1 MDRLKGKVCVVTG
14 GTSGIGKA
22 ICKEFIKEGAL
33 VAALALPD
41 ALSENIEAEL
51 TAQGGEALFV
61 PLNVTSEESWQEA
74 KAKVLERFGRIDVLV
89 NVAGI
94 FIGGTVTES
103 SFEAYRKVMAV
114 NVDGIFLGM
123 KTCIPVMMEQGGGNI
138 INIASEA
145 GIAAIPQQIAYNT
158 SKAAVIMLTKSAA
171 VDYALENVRV
181 NCICPGRVHTELV
194 QRILDSA
201 EDYDAEY
208 KKLSEDR
215 PVKHMGR
222 PEDIAHGAVYLASDE
237 AAYATGTVLS
247 IDGGYVCP

>member
-51 TAQGGEALFV
+51 TAQGGEAVFV
-61 PLNVTSEESWQEA
+61 PLNVTSEESWKEAQE
-74 KAKVLERFGRIDVLV
+74 KVLERFGRIDVLV

-103 SFEAYRKVMAV
+103 SFESYRKVMAV

-171 VDYALENVRV
+171 VDYALENIRV

-201 EDYDAEY
+201 EDYDVEY
-208 KKLSEDR
+208 RKLSEDR

-237 AAYATGTVLS
+237 ASYATGTVLS